1 MKINSNIKFK
11 EVELTE
17 IPVGECFMFN
27 NDIYIKTSGITSND
41 KGTVVRVVDLQ
52 SGRLI
57 VFDEI
62 EIVNPIKAEI
72 DLKI

>member
-1 MKINSNIKFK
+1 MKISSNIKFK
-11 EVELTE
+11 KVELTE
-17 IPVGECFMFN
+17 IPVGECFLFA

-57 VFDEI
+57 VFDET
-62 EIVNPIKAEI
+62 EIVNPIEAEV

>member
-17 IPVGECFMFN
+17 ILIGECFMFA

-57 VFDEI
+57 VFDET
-62 EIVNPIKAEI
+62 EIVNPIEAEVN
-72 DLKI
+72 LKI

>member
-1 MKINSNIKFK
+1 MMI
-11 EVELTE
+11 V
-17 IPVGECFMFN
+17 VMFA

-57 VFDEI
+57 VFDET
-62 EIVNPIKAEI
+62 EIVNPIEAEVN
-72 DLKI
+72 LKI

>member
-17 IPVGECFMFN
+17 IPVGECFMFGN
-27 NDIYIKTSGITSND
+27 EIYIKTLVTTNTD
-41 KGTVVRVVDLQ
+41 KGIAIKVVNLRTGKIIL
-52 SGRLI
+52 
-57 VFDEI
+57 FDET
-62 EIVNPIKAEI
+62 EIVNPIEAEI